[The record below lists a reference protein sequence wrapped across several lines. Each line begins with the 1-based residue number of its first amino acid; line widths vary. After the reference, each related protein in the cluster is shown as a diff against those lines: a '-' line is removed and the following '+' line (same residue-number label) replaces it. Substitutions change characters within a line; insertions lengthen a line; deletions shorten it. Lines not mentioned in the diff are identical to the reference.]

1 MCVCSFFIRSDSI
14 RLGWWCADL
23 FGVCDTVCVFFFEY
37 LVSKW
42 RFDVARSKSI
52 WSAISVI
59 TFDLIQAISAKLPLR
74 ISQPA
79 ESL

>member
-1 MCVCSFFIRSDSI
+1 MCVRFSYALTRFDWD
-14 RLGWWCADL
+14 G
-23 FGVCDTVCVFFFEY
+23 GVLIYLVCVCVFFFEY